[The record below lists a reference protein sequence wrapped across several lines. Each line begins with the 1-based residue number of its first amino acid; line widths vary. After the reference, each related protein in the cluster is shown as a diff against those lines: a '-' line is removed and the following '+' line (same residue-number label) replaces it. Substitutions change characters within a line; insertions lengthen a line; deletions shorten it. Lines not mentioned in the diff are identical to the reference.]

1 MSQTTSTSPAPSGSH
16 LRIVIAICIAVI
28 MVCIVIGVVVME
40 VTGSDHVTVLV
51 SAVSAVVLP
60 TVAALLS
67 WREAATPT
75 QVTQSTVLAP
85 GGVPMPIVPE
95 AQPVAQATAPEVGG
109 VLGVATNSHPNG

>member
-1 MSQTTSTSPAPSGSH
+1 MSQPTSTSQQSGTTH
-16 LRIVIAICIAVI
+16 LRMVIAIAVAVI
-28 MVCIVIGVVVME
+28 MVCIVVGVVVME
-40 VTGSDHVTVLV
+40 VTGADHVTVLI

-67 WREAATPT
+67 WREASTPT

-85 GGVPMPIVPE
+85 GGVPMPIVPQ

-109 VLGVATNSHPNG
+109 VLGVAANSHPNG